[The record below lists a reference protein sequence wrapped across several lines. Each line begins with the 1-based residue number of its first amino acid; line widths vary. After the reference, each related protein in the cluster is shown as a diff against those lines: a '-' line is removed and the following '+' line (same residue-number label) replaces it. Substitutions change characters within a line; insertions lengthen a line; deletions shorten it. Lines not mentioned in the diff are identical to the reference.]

1 MLFRSLLDPQD
12 IYQSWLNEKVTLNA
26 SDVAGGTRAVFL
38 RDGTTTYW
46 IEYRKAGGNYK
57 AGLVIYRT
65 DPPPSGSIQSPNPAD
80 AAGTTSTEVGTD
92 IWMMNLDN
100 FVYAAS
106 RSSGSMTLQSGTSAT
121 LYSGNISI
129 SATAGATDASVIV
142 NIARKN
148 SDTALKKPVLT
159 PQNSWRAPDAPV
171 LDSSFTSV
179 VSDIADY
186 EAKFDGEVKPLK
198 SSPIAD

>member
-1 MLFRSLLDPQD
+1 MTGVQTCALPIS
-12 IYQSWLNEKVTLNA
+12 
-26 SDVAGGTRAVFL
+26 
-38 RDGTTTYW
+38 
-46 IEYRKAGGNYK
+46 
-57 AGLVIYRT
+57 
-65 DPPPSGSIQSPNPAD
+65 
-80 AAGTTSTEVGTD
+80 GTTSTEVGTD

-129 SATAGATDASVIV
+129 SASAGATDASVIV

-186 EAKFDGEVKPLK
+186 EAKFDGEVKPLT
-198 SSPIAD
+198 SSSIADWKPTYLNPFTALQVLQVKDLPEGQYSLSLRVRDLSGSWSPWSEIGRAHV